1 MKMFLTVLIITGLLN
16 NGFSQPGTAP
26 DSISVQQVVIKLF
39 DGIAG
44 IDSSEIVT
52 QVTKDFL
59 LLEDGQIWNTDSL
72 IKVLKPMKTQD
83 FKRTNEFRFVSQQI
97 VGNMTWLVY
106 YNTAHISF
114 NGQKRDVNWLESAVL
129 VKEDDIW
136 KVKLLHSTM
145 LRKPPGR

>member
-1 MKMFLTVLIITGLLN
+1 MFLTVLIIAGLLN
-16 NGFSQPGTAP
+16 NGFSQPATSS
-26 DSISVQQVVIKLF
+26 DSASVQQVVIKLF

-59 LLEDGQIWNTDSL
+59 LLEDGLIWNTDSL

-129 VKEDDIW
+129 VKEDDKW